1 MRPMRDTA
9 PIWLALLLS
18 LPAILLLTG
27 CSHPVAAPPS
37 PSVKPV
43 IPKVLS
49 DPIRKPSWL

>member
-1 MRPMRDTA
+1 MRRMIDTVKA
-9 PIWLALLLS
+9 CVVLALLVWLT
-18 LPAILLLTG
+18 LLATG